1 MSFINTIIER
11 SKMIDFNAIN
21 TVEDLAAVYQDIE
34 EEKYD
39 LCSAEWLEL
48 TNIATRIQETL
59 QAETETV

>member
-1 MSFINTIIER
+1 
-11 SKMIDFNAIN
+11 MIDFNAIN